1 MRTLLSQGMR
11 FGNVNGRAAL
21 ITREKGAGGEWIDLE
36 EASDGRFHHDPADI
50 FARWAELRSNAP
62 ALSESR
68 AKSFGHHELGAPS
81 PRPAQVFGI
90 GLNYREHAVET
101 GAPIPDSPLTFT
113 KFSSSINEPFGDI
126 PVGVPTCDWEVEL
139 VVVVGQGGRN
149 IPVAHGWSAIAG
161 VCVGQDISDRLL
173 QRATQPPQFS
183 LGKSRRGYSPFGP
196 WLVDVASITNRDSMT
211 LHCTVND
218 EEMQRSLTDDM
229 IFTVPELV
237 AYLSNIVEL
246 MPGDV
251 LYTGTPS
258 GVGGA
263 RKPPRFL
270 APGDVIRSTLEGVGT
285 IVNRCVPE
293 K

>member
-1 MRTLLSQGMR
+1 MR
-11 FGNVNGRAAL
+11 FGNVRGRAAL
-21 ITREKGAGGEWIDLE
+21 ITRETPDGGEWVDIE
-36 EASDGRFHHDPADI
+36 KASDGRFHHDPAAI
-50 FARWAELRSNAP
+50 FARWSELRSLAP
-62 ALSESR
+62 TLPSYET
-68 AKSFGHHELGAPS
+68 KSFVYHELGAPS

-113 KFSSSINEPFGDI
+113 KFSSSINAPFGDI

-149 IPVAHGWSAIAG
+149 IPVTHGWNAVAG
-161 VCVGQDISDRLL
+161 VCVGQDISDRVL

-196 WLVDVASITNRDSMT
+196 WLVDAASITARDRMN
-211 LHCTVND
+211 LRCTVND
-218 EEMQRSLTDDM
+218 EEVQRSLTDDM
-229 IFTVPELV
+229 IFSVPELI
-237 AYLSNIVEL
+237 AYLSSIVEL
-246 MPGDV
+246 LPGDV

-270 APGDVIRSTLEGVGT
+270 APGDVIRSTLDGVGT
-285 IVNRCVPE
+285 IINRCVTE
-293 K
+293 A